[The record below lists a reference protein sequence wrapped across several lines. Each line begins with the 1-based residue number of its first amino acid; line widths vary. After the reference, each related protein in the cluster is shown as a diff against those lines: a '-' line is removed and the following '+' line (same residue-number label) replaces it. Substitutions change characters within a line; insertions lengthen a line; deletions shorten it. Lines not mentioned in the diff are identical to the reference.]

1 MNQLGAARAT
11 EPALFVSEA
20 RMAKRRRD
28 SQRRKLR
35 VSEGQDARSERPAT
49 WHGRPRA
56 GHGAGV
62 VCKRSQDGEAQ
73 AG

>member
-11 EPALFVSEA
+11 ETALFASEA
-20 RMAKRRRD
+20 RMAK
-28 SQRRKLR
+28 RRKLR